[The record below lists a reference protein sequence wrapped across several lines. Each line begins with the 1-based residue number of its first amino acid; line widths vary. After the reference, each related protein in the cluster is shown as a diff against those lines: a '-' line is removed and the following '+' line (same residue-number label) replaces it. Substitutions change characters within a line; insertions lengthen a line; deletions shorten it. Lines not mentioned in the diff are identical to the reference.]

1 MWKTGDRPNEGT
13 PSWAVNVC
21 HFIDC
26 SLNMDLFD
34 RILIGLTIAGV
45 FHQEKITS
53 FIIFSG

>member
-53 FIIFSG
+53 